1 MLKSKALDIIGSFSS
16 EEVKEFR
23 EFLSSSYYNTNK
35 TLSKFYDLI
44 AKFYPDFNKSTLTK
58 EYLYGKLYPG
68 EKYRD
73 EVIRN
78 LLSRLLSQGES
89 YLRVKGFEEDSFG
102 RDIYLIEELNKRKI
116 GSLFDKN
123 VNRMEKLLAKKDID
137 GNSYFYKFRLET
149 EKFNYN
155 LTNRRISSPLEI
167 DEDMEILK
175 KRGEHIINFFIMTHL
190 KETDFLNKFSNL
202 YNYDIDD
209 FLTIDFNK
217 KTDLINV
224 LVHLMKRKDEYS
236 SVYEIYYY
244 LISAFQDMNETSYYF
259 KFKEALLK
267 NGDLFS
273 IDEKHY
279 LFGKLIDYAIIKN
292 RASKDNSFAEEH
304 FNNYVLYLEKEY
316 YKHSKSD
323 YLPLDLFRN
332 VLIQSLRRRDFEWTE
347 EFIKKFIVKL
357 KKDYQDNM
365 YNYSV
370 AFLEYQKGN
379 FEKALEAINKV
390 VYNFF
395 TFKYDV
401 RNLNLMICYEL
412 EQWESVRS
420 ILESYKRFLLNN
432 KMVGRDRKEFYGNF
446 LKYVG
451 KVTKLKSGPGK
462 TAKVDKDFLRKEV
475 ISTNNFSYKDWVL
488 EKIDQL

>member
-1 MLKSKALDIIGSFSS
+1 
-16 EEVKEFR
+16 
-23 EFLSSSYYNTNK
+23 
-35 TLSKFYDLI
+35 
-44 AKFYPDFNKSTLTK
+44 
-58 EYLYGKLYPG
+58 
-68 EKYRD
+68 
-73 EVIRN
+73 
-78 LLSRLLSQGES
+78 
-89 YLRVKGFEEDSFG
+89 
-102 RDIYLIEELNKRKI
+102 
-116 GSLFDKN
+116 
-123 VNRMEKLLAKKDID
+123 MEKLLEKQDID
-137 GNSYFYKFRLET
+137 GNSYFFKFRLET

-167 DEDMEILK
+167 DEDMMILK
-175 KRGEHIINFFIMTHL
+175 KRGEHIINFFIMAHL
-190 KETDFLNKFSNL
+190 KQTDFLNKFSSL
-202 YNYDIDD
+202 YNYDIDEY
-209 FLTIDFNK
+209 LTIDFNK

-224 LVHLMKRKDEYS
+224 LIHLMQRNDEYS
-236 SVYEIYYY
+236 NVYEIYYY
-244 LISAFQDMNETSYYF
+244 LIKAFQDLNETSFYF

-267 NGDLFS
+267 KADIFS
-273 IDEKHY
+273 TDEKHY

-304 FNNYVLYLEKEY
+304 FNIYVLYLEREY

-332 VLIQSLRRRDFEWTE
+332 ILIQSLRRRDFEWTE
-347 EFIKKFIVKL
+347 EFIKKYIVKL
-357 KKDYQDNM
+357 KKDYQENM

-379 FEKALEAINKV
+379 FVKALEAINKV

-420 ILESYKRFLLNN
+420 ILESYKRFLINN

-451 KVTKLKSGPGK
+451 KITKLRSSPGK
-462 TAKVDKDFLRKEV
+462 VDKLDKDFLRKEV
-475 ISTNNFSYKDWVL
+475 ITTNNFSYKDWVL